1 MKTKKILTCFSL
13 PTITLGKE
21 QCLKTLTGS
30 LQHQKEGQSLFTS
43 GFINEKFI
51 GVT

>member
-1 MKTKKILTCFSL
+1 M
-13 PTITLGKE
+13 P
-21 QCLKTLTGS
+21 KTLTGS

-51 GVT
+51 GVMHYKNL